1 MSKDRNFT
9 GCWACRFKKRKCD
22 ERKPI
27 CSLCL
32 KHGVECCY
40 DVRSSWLPEN
50 MYVVKDNE
58 LGVISGNS
66 NRRMSKEK
74 FKELTNLKY
83 DSPISE
89 SASFTISA
97 RRFKVYDNSRKC
109 VHEDNRGAD
118 VYDSK
123 HVDEKLSIFLD
134 GLEESEEFQSGPF
147 TKFKI
152 QQQVSV
158 RKCDPAQILKSLWH
172 DHSYQLSNN
181 WCLTEPEYLQNFQQD
196 LQKVLLRCDFPI
208 NVINTNFDADHWSRL
223 VPKLPK
229 RHQSVVMFF
238 LYAQNVKGYQQILL
252 NWVYIKTTISSLDFP
267 LLVQLCQCQS
277 SNRSTLI
284 YLRNLIAHYKPSS
297 RNNENISKLIKM
309 EIEQYIT
316 AIDLS
321 TLPTPILDAFS
332 NSIEWDNNDNYMKL
346 QVM

>member
-40 DVRSSWLPEN
+40 DVRLSWLPEN

-181 WCLTEPEYLQNFQQD
+181 W
-196 LQKVLLRCDFPI
+196 
-208 NVINTNFDADHWSRL
+208 
-223 VPKLPK
+223 
-229 RHQSVVMFF
+229 
-238 LYAQNVKGYQQILL
+238 
-252 NWVYIKTTISSLDFP
+252 
-267 LLVQLCQCQS
+267 
-277 SNRSTLI
+277 
-284 YLRNLIAHYKPSS
+284 
-297 RNNENISKLIKM
+297 
-309 EIEQYIT
+309 
-316 AIDLS
+316 
-321 TLPTPILDAFS
+321 
-332 NSIEWDNNDNYMKL
+332 
-346 QVM
+346 